1 MKNLIKI
8 LLFFALLAMS
18 VGMQAQKI
26 YSVNHEYQADV
37 RVYVVDHEYQADLL
51 VYRVDHEYQAK
62 GNEGKWFFVDHEYQ
76 SDVRIYFV
84 DHEYQAGWRE
94 NAKKHLLYSK
104 KR

>member
-18 VGMQAQKI
+18 
-26 YSVNHEYQADV
+26 
-37 RVYVVDHEYQADLL
+37 
-51 VYRVDHEYQAK
+51 VDHEYQAK

-84 DHEYQAGWRE
+84 DHEYQADLNICFVSHEYQAGWRE